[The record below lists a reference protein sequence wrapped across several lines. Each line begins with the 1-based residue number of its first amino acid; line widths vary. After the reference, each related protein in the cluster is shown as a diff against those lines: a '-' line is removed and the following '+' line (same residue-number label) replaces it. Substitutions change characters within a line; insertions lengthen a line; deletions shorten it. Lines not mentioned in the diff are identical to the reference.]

1 MAEDIKVYTLNE
13 IADLLHVTKRS
24 LYSWIKSGRL
34 KALKVGREWR
44 VTKESLEAFM
54 AENTNDKTED
64 QPAKK
69 A

>member
-1 MAEDIKVYTLNE
+1 MAKEIEVYTLNE
-13 IADLLHVTKRS
+13 IADLLQVTKRS

-44 VTKESLEAFM
+44 VTKKSLEAFLE
-54 AENTNDKTED
+54 ENTATQAEE